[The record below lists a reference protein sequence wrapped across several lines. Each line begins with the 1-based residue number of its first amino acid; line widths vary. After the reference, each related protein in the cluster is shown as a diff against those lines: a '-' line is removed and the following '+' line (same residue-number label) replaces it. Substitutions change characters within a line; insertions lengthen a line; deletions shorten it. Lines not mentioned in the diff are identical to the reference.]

1 MASKRCDLNLFLV
14 FDTIYTER
22 NLTQAAKSLAITQP
36 AVSNALARLRK
47 LFNDELFVRSAR
59 GMQPTPVADSIV
71 QNVSEALGLLK
82 TSILEREEFDP
93 ARTERTF
100 QFSMTDLTEAVVLP
114 KLIPYF
120 EKSAPNVTLQ
130 SYYVK
135 RQELFRNLSR
145 GELDF
150 AVDVPV
156 VEDPQL
162 NHQSLFSDDYVCV
175 LRHGHPA
182 LSKEFTLET
191 FLELQHIHVSS
202 RRKGLG
208 QIDLALLKY
217 DVERRIKLRVQHYR
231 VAAEIVSTTDLSL
244 SLPRFLARE
253 YDLAILPLP
262 FHAAQ
267 LDFHLYWHRQSDS
280 DGAHRWLREAL
291 LTLFKTPNE

>member
-1 MASKRCDLNLFLV
+1 MALKRCDLNLFLV

-59 GMQPTPVADSIV
+59 GMQPTPVADSIA
-71 QNVSEALGLLK
+71 QNVSDALSLLN
-82 TSILEREEFDP
+82 TSILERETFEP
-93 ARTERTF
+93 ATTERTF
-100 QFSMTDLTEAVVLP
+100 QFSMTDLAEALVLP
-114 KLIPYF
+114 KLIPFF
-120 EKSAPNVTLQ
+120 EESAPNVALQ

-135 RQELFRNLSR
+135 RQELVRNLSR

-162 NHQSLFSDDYVCV
+162 SHQSLMSDDYVCV
-175 LRHGHPA
+175 VRKGHPI
-182 LSKEFTLET
+182 LETEFTLED
-191 FLELQHIHVSS
+191 FLSLQHIHVSS

-208 QIDLALLKY
+208 QIDLALLKC

-231 VAAEIVSTTDLSL
+231 VAAAIVNTTDLAL
-244 SLPRFLARE
+244 SLPRFLANK
-253 YDLAILPLP
+253 YDLEILTLP
-262 FHAAQ
+262 FHMPQ

-280 DGAHRWLREAL
+280 DSSHRWLRESLLAL
-291 LTLFKTPNE
+291 FRAQSE

>member
-1 MASKRCDLNLFLV
+1 MALKRCDLNLFLV

-59 GMQPTPVADSIV
+59 GMQPTPIADGIA
-71 QNVSEALGLLK
+71 QNISQALSLLK
-82 TSILEREEFDP
+82 TSIQEREEFDP
-93 ARTERTF
+93 ASTERIF
-100 QFSMTDLTEAVVLP
+100 QFSMTDLAEAAVLP
-114 KLIPYF
+114 KLIPFF
-120 EKSAPNVTLQ
+120 EESAPHVALQ

-135 RQELFRNLSR
+135 RQELLRHLAR

-162 NHQSLFSDDYVCV
+162 SHQSLISDDYVCV

-182 LSKEFTLET
+182 LAKEFTLKT

-208 QIDLALLKY
+208 QIDLALMKQ
-217 DVERRIKLRVQHYR
+217 DGERRIKLRVQHYR
-231 VAAEIVSTTDLSL
+231 VAAAIVNTTDLAL
-244 SLPRFLARE
+244 SLPRFLAQK
-253 YDLAILPLP
+253 YDLAVLPLP
-262 FHAAQ
+262 FHVPQ

-291 LTLFKTPNE
+291 LALFKTQGQ